1 MESKNGTKGKEQIS
15 AQAVS
20 QSVELLSGK
29 WKMQIVVFLLRH
41 GSTRFMDLQRGIE
54 GISPKLLSKDLQ
66 ELHFNNIVS
75 RSESKLSSIAVEY
88 ELTPHGKTLNSL
100 LIAIESWGI
109 QHFAHLD
116 HNTE

>member
-1 MESKNGTKGKEQIS
+1 MESKYGAKAKEGIS

-20 QSVELLSGK
+20 QCVELLSGK

-66 ELHFNNIVS
+66 ELHVNDIVS
-75 RSESKLSSIAVEY
+75 RSEPKLTGIAVEY

-100 LIAIESWGI
+100 LAAIESWGI
-109 QHFAHLD
+109 QHFAHLGNNK
-116 HNTE
+116 H